1 MAVSFGYN
9 WGFEISLKRVESD
22 SAQFTPLIVFGGRMC
37 CIEKA
42 SCPPH
47 RQKNNGVD
55 NLTG

>member
-9 WGFEISLKRVESD
+9 WGVEISLRRVESD
-22 SAQFTPLIVFGGRMC
+22 SARFTPLIVFGGIMW

-47 RQKNNGVD
+47 KKQRSG
-55 NLTG
+55 